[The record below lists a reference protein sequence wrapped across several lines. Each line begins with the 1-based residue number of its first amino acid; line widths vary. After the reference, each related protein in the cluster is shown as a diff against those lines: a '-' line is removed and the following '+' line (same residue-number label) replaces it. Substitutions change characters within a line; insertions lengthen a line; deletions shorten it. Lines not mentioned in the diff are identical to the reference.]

1 MVIHCLRTILNS
13 DFRFSELREYSM
25 EMKDTGKKSPGSS
38 NPSNNDSAAGPSN
51 NDSAAG
57 PSNNDSAADPTDNDS
72 AADKTFGVAF
82 SGGGVRSA
90 AFCSGVL
97 RRLIKKNIVL
107 DYLSCVSGGGYTGS
121 AYVEWKYRKLN
132 DPDGTVDENIWAPD
146 FFNKMRAKGSP
157 YCNWQDC
164 KECLIGSCALSILIV
179 VVAIIVPII
188 GWCSF
193 ACREDEDSIDCKER
207 TILFSVSL
215 GVFFFF
221 HLIEYLT
228 FSCCENK
235 GNYTR
240 MKWAKLPLLLIQYI
254 SGATFAFTFFPW
266 FINDFLQYTRIST
279 QLLVVVISAV
289 FWFFAP
295 VLRKYSSLVILIYAY
310 SYVVFWRVYK
320 GKLICFE
327 YTERRFKCSMGISLI
342 MLGIFSVF
350 GDVQLRLVHLYNRLV

>member
-1 MVIHCLRTILNS
+1 
-13 DFRFSELREYSM
+13 M

-121 AYVEWKYRKLN
+121 AYVEWKYRESRKLT
-132 DPDGTVDENIWAPD
+132 DPDATVDENNWAPD
-146 FFNKMRAKGSP
+146 FLNEMRAKGSP

-164 KECLIGSCALSILIV
+164 KKCLIGSCALSILIV

-193 ACREDEDSIDCKER
+193 ACPIAFVVDILYGRFVDGTLCREDEDSIDCKER